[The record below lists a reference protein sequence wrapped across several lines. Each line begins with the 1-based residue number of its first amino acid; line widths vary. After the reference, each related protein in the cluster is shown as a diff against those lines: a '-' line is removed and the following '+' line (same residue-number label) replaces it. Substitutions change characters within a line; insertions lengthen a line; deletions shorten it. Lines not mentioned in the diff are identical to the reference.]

1 MMTTSTIYEPTNS
14 GSLFVAAIFGDN
26 GLLVA
31 SYSFPT
37 RAGAEVFV
45 AACTAG
51 VSNETATGALTATLP
66 SLSVQGIKYKA

>member
-1 MMTTSTIYEPTNS
+1 MTTSTIYEPTNS

-37 RAGAEVFV
+37 RAGAEGFV
-45 AACTAG
+45 AACS
-51 VSNETATGALTATLP
+51 VSEVELP
-66 SLSVQGIKYKA
+66 GGSKPPLRDTYDEEIAV